1 VAASAC
7 GLPQQEPR
15 LTLNQDSDEAAMSNG
30 LFDQLRSL
38 EREGAEE
45 IKAAADAEDLERLR
59 VELLGRKG
67 RLTGVL
73 RQLGTLAPEERP
85 AVGAEAN
92 RVKQAL
98 SELLEAREAESQRPD
113 GAGPALDLTLPGRAP
128 WRGGLH
134 PVTQVMDEICDIF
147 RDLGFTRV
155 AGPEAETTWYNFT
168 ALNTPLDHPAADMHD
183 TFYLSDEVVLRTH
196 TSPVQARVMQEFQPP
211 VRVVVPGTCYRRD
224 SWDASHAPA
233 FEQIE
238 GLAVDEGITF
248 VDFKATLAEF
258 ARRFFGATTR
268 TRFRPS
274 FFPFTEP
281 SAEVDVSCQL
291 CGGTGCSACKGTG
304 WMEIMGA
311 GMVDPAVFENVG
323 YDPERYTGFAFGMG
337 PARIA
342 MQRHRIPDIRLLY
355 ENDVRFLEQFA

>member
-1 VAASAC
+1 MSVDLIAQLQQLEAEGSRAVEQASS
-7 GLPQQEPR
+7 
-15 LTLNQDSDEAAMSNG
+15 T
-30 LFDQLRSL
+30 
-38 EREGAEE
+38 EE
-45 IKAAADAEDLERLR
+45 LERLR
-59 VELLGRKG
+59 IELLGRKG

-73 RQLGTLAPEERP
+73 RQLGAMPAEARP

-92 RVKQAL
+92 RVKGVLNDLVA
-98 SELLEAREAESQRPD
+98 AREESLAAP
-113 GAGPALDLTLPGRAP
+113 GAAGPVLDLTLPGRRR
-128 WRGGLH
+128 WQGGLH
-134 PVTQVMDEICDIF
+134 PVTQVVDEICDIF

-183 TFYLSDEVVLRTH
+183 TFYLSDDVVLRTH
-196 TSPVQARVMQEFQPP
+196 TSPVQARVMQRFQPP
-211 VRVVVPGTCYRRD
+211 VRVVVPGACYRRD

-248 VDFKATLAEF
+248 VDFKATISEF
-258 ARRFFGATTR
+258 ARRFFGAETR

-281 SAEVDVSCQL
+281 SAEVDVSCQI
-291 CGGTGCSACKGTG
+291 CTGAGCSACKGTG

-342 MQRHRIPDIRLLY
+342 MQRYRIPDIRLLY
-355 ENDVRFLEQFA
+355 ESDVRFLEQFA